1 MDERRAA
8 MKPVYLGGVRGYQS
22 AVYRPGTGWSGS
34 ETHRH
39 FGSRRAPV
47 RTAPLACPLT
57 VSQQRRPGAR
67 TKVAIVAGMATV
79 AGVLTLVLGGGAQL

>member
-1 MDERRAA
+1 

-22 AVYRPGTGWSGS
+22 AVYRPGAGWTGA

-47 RTAPLACPLT
+47 RTVSLAYPLT
-57 VSQQRRPGAR
+57 VTRRRRPGAR
-67 TKVAIVAGMATV
+67 TKVAIVAIMATV
-79 AGVLTLVLGGGAQL
+79 AGVLTLVFGGGAQF